1 MERRRASLSPPTTR
15 LALLLSM
22 FVSACSE
29 PSRTPPAAGPGA
41 ADLLI
46 VAPLVR
52 TLDPA
57 RPTAH
62 AVAIRDGRIR
72 GVGEERD
79 LAAQVGPR
87 TRRLELPAGACLL
100 PGFIDS
106 HAHLLG
112 LGRALLEL
120 DLGGTRSFDEVVART
135 RERARTTPPGRFI
148 VGRGWDQNRWPE
160 KSFPNHAALSAAVP
174 DHPVLLTRVDG
185 HAVLV
190 NARALALAGIDA
202 ATPSP
207 SGGEIVKDASGRPTG
222 VLVDAATEL
231 VQKVV
236 PPPSDEE
243 ESAALAAAL
252 AECAKNGVTTL
263 HDAGEGRRSLALLE
277 RAARDHRLTARID
290 AMLDGSDDA
299 LVAEW
304 FARGPSVG
312 AGGGF
317 LTVRA
322 VKLYADGALGSRGA
336 ALLDDYADRPGHRGL
351 FLIDAS
357 RLTSVARRALD
368 AGFQVC
374 THAIGDAA
382 NRRVLDAYAAALA
395 DWRTAHPGAAPP
407 DHRFRVEHAQ
417 ILAPQDV
424 PRFRELGVIASIQT
438 RHATSDGPWAAERLG
453 AERAEREGYVWRS
466 LLDAG
471 ARICNGTDAPVE
483 PIAPLLNLH
492 AAVTRLDEEGRLA
505 APFFPKQCLTREE
518 AIESLTV
525 DGAYAAFEEREKG
538 RLQEGFVADLV
549 ATSVDPQSCPPQEL
563 LRASVLLTIVGGE
576 PVFDAARGGG
586 GSAPS
591 SR

>member
-1 MERRRASLSPPTTR
+1 
-15 LALLLSM
+15 
-22 FVSACSE
+22 
-29 PSRTPPAAGPGA
+29 
-41 ADLLI
+41 
-46 VAPLVR
+46 
-52 TLDPA
+52 
-57 RPTAH
+57 
-62 AVAIRDGRIR
+62 
-72 GVGEERD
+72 
-79 LAAQVGPR
+79 
-87 TRRLELPAGACLL
+87 
-100 PGFIDS
+100 
-106 HAHLLG
+106 LLG

-135 RERARTTPPGRFI
+135 RERARATPPGRFI

-160 KSFPNHAALSAAVP
+160 KSFPDHAALSAAVP

-190 NARALALAGIDA
+190 NGRALALAGIDA
-202 ATPSP
+202 ATRNPA
-207 SGGEIVKDASGRPTG
+207 GGEIVKDASGRPTG
-222 VLVDAATEL
+222 VLVDAASEL
-231 VQKVV
+231 VTKVV

-243 ESAALAAAL
+243 EAAALVAAL

-263 HDAGEGRRSLALLE
+263 HDAGEGRRGLELLE

-290 AMLDGSDDA
+290 AMIDGSDDA

-304 FARGPSVG
+304 FARGPALHV
-312 AGGGF
+312 GGGF

-351 FLIDAS
+351 FLIDAA
-357 RLTSVARRALD
+357 RLTGVARRALD

-382 NRRVLDAYAAALA
+382 NRLVLDSYAAALN
-395 DWRTAHPGAAPP
+395 DWRAAHPGAPAP

-424 PRFRELGVIASIQT
+424 PRFRELGVLASIQT
-438 RHATSDGPWAAERLG
+438 RHATSDGPWAPERLG
-453 AERAEREGYVWRS
+453 AGRAEREGYVWRS

-518 AIESLTV
+518 ALASVTV
-525 DGAYAAFEEREKG
+525 DGAFAAFEEREKG
-538 RLQEGFVADLV
+538 RLAEGFVADLV
-549 ATSVDPQSCPPQEL
+549 ATSVDPQDCPPQEL
-563 LRASVLLTIVGGE
+563 LRASVLLTIVDGK
-576 PVFDAARGGG
+576 PVFDAARDGD
-586 GSAPS
+586 GSAQS